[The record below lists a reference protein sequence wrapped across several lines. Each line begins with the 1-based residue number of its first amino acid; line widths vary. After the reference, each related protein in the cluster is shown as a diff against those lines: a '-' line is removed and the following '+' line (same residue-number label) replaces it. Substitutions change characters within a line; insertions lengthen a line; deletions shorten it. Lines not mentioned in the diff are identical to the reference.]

1 MMMGEA
7 ARRKAAIEA
16 LKTRNVLWLAS
27 LSPVEQLI
35 ANAAQRAY
43 DGIVVGLGMTEGC
56 YHLAFFLREYVR
68 LQHSI
73 ELDVIVGWVNDGQ
86 WDGATSHA
94 WLEYE
99 GKKIDI
105 SLHRTS
111 HPDAQPPG
119 DLVVLDHAIRKGAVT
134 YQYWV
139 VLPERAR
146 FALKQMEED
155 SPELSALIRKK
166 ADEHQRMV
174 EFSKSPNGA
183 AEYLS
188 QAPSEGSYA
197 ALLRRM

>member
-1 MMMGEA
+1 MGEA
-7 ARRKAAIEA
+7 ARRKAEIEA

-43 DGIVVGLGMTEGC
+43 DCIVVGLGMTEGC
-56 YHLAFFLREYVR
+56 YHLVFFLHEYLR
-68 LQHSI
+68 LEHGV
-73 ELDVIVGWVNDGQ
+73 EVAVIVGWVNDGQ

-94 WLEYE
+94 WFEYE

-111 HPDAQPPG
+111 HPEAQPPG
-119 DLVVLDHAIRKGAVT
+119 DLVILDHVIRRGVVT

-146 FALKQMEED
+146 RALEQMEED

-166 ADEHQRMV
+166 ADEHRRMV
-174 EFSKSPNGA
+174 EFSKLPSGA
-183 AEYLS
+183 AEYLR